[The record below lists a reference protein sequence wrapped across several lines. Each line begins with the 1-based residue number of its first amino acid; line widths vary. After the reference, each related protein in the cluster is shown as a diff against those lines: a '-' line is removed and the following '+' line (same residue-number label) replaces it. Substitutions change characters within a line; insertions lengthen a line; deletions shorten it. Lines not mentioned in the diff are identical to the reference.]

1 MSTPSRPA
9 GKRQSSR
16 VPGGFDTD
24 EDVDDVEN
32 GQTTEPSK
40 AQPNDQTTPHAHFN
54 QSMASQST
62 EGGGVMLGA
71 EASTMEEREIRKR
84 LMEMDSSFVQQPSP
98 VVPVRTDGAD
108 EIRTPPPSHANDL
121 DAELS
126 NFMQSPETPADMYK
140 TPAPGTEQQY
150 SNSNDNSA
158 SEQSVSSPA
167 AERAARSRSNAR
179 SATSMED
186 GYKTADDTVPEV
198 PVQRKEVDMGVDE
211 DETPRRRNTQGSTT
225 SSRRDPVSPSKTDG
239 TQAIQGGSR
248 DEANNVTVSPGSARK
263 LRPRASHRMPSQRL
277 SYSSTRTMSS
287 DAGSEITLGADFALQ
302 SGGAIP
308 FNSSTSTRPSL
319 ESRNFSLT
327 SIASGMSGYE
337 EGEDK
342 VKYGPPRAMG
352 TLLEE
357 GNGFRDPST
366 PTAARNNEDIP
377 SDTLVARRVKE
388 VEVPGTVVRE
398 YHARNRSVSPEK
410 RNGARSNRN
419 STTLT
424 LKEQGSTIDKLIKEN
439 FDLKLKIG
447 FLNDAL
453 KKRSDESVS
462 ATISE
467 NVELKASKVTS
478 AKEIRSLKKS
488 IRDLERKMKA
498 KDDQLADAL
507 RHQDARS
514 GRSIHEAEESEE
526 LVYLRDRVIS
536 YDSELDSIRQHT
548 FVQETEKRKLVDLL
562 KNSRGSANHSA
573 ADQEL
578 EVWKDLLE
586 TETAKKEQ
594 AEEEINL
601 VHRENN
607 TLQEEVEQL
616 RKELNSMADLQ
627 GIDRDEIMSVGPE
640 GSLQPLSGTNGTA
653 KTLVEEVADLRT
665 ANVKLKREVRAQTS
679 MLTSRNKERE
689 FLNGEIE
696 ELKMKVRGTS
706 IAGDSMLD
714 RSVSRAQ
721 GQPSSSVS
729 NGTRVTPM
737 SESERDALEAKI
749 DELREQASS
758 QKLKSQEQEVVIRK
772 QLGELDSLMDEMD
785 HHDAVVRDFE
795 QRCEEY
801 SIDLQVLAAERD
813 QAIRTQHEYEADIE
827 DLRTEAQ
834 RQIDALDEEAD
845 AKSQEIQQLMDE
857 LSNGAEERE
866 ALQREIR
873 STAEGL
879 MRVEDDVQIKNKRIQ
894 DLEQE
899 VEEFTQEIET
909 IRDEFANHR
918 SKYDRCNVQLESSQ
932 KENSFL
938 REEQESDKM
947 KIGDLESDLTS
958 ERSLTHDLQQRLA
971 QEKHQ
976 REVIDGKEKQDVQ
989 RLLDELNREAS
1000 DVRAEARNLKH
1011 DLQEKELEATTFRER
1026 LVELESNLREILG
1039 EPDGTRSS
1047 MLTSVTRMQQDLEST
1062 LTDLDNTRQELSN
1075 KEHLLRHRDS
1085 LLESNGLEF
1094 RKLSDLLDRERAAHR
1109 SSKTQHEQ
1117 WQRTHAHTTRTVT
1130 QKDIRISELESSRNA
1145 DRKKLATLEAHY
1157 KDQLSERNGLLLT
1170 LWNKIAPLCGS
1181 DWQHQNS
1188 LIDRNHLPTMEVVAT
1203 MLSPFSKNLFL
1214 AVQQI
1219 ESLLSDSKSRIRQVE
1234 QNLQKEYSSL
1244 ESHLEDR
1251 VRKLDSLE
1259 AALQSQRVKS
1269 EISAAPEI
1277 AKLRG
1282 ENRLLKSEL
1291 GNIHKQEVFA
1301 RAASRTPS
1309 GNRSR
1314 GMSNGSLA
1322 APAPTLARTHS
1333 SAATLETAPRT
1344 SSLSA
1349 ASSGQRSPSN
1359 SPTHTR
1365 KQSAASLI
1373 PLDIPP
1379 PGTSSRN
1386 REGGSHE
1393 LSASK
1398 EPKEQRWL
1406 HRLKELERRLKAE
1419 REARLL
1425 DRTAARKRVEEAER
1439 GNERLRGELE
1449 RERHRR
1455 ELAQV

>member
-1 MSTPSRPA
+1 MGTSPRPA
-9 GKRQSSR
+9 AKRQSSR

-24 EDVDDVEN
+24 EDIDDVEDS
-32 GQTTEPSK
+32 QTIE
-40 AQPNDQTTPHAHFN
+40 AHPNDQKTPHAHFS

-62 EGGGVMLGA
+62 EEGGVMLGA

-84 LMEMDSSFVQQPSP
+84 LMEMDSSFIQQPSP
-98 VVPVRTDGAD
+98 VVPVRTDEAD
-108 EIRTPPPSHANDL
+108 DARTPSPSRANDL
-121 DAELS
+121 DAEHSSSL
-126 NFMQSPETPADMYK
+126 QSPHTPADMYK
-140 TPAPGTEQQY
+140 TPAPRTEQRY
-150 SNSNDNSA
+150 SDSKST
-158 SEQSVSSPA
+158 SSTKHSISSPI
-167 AERAARSRSNAR
+167 AERVARSHSNAR
-179 SATSMED
+179 SATSLED
-186 GYKTADDTVPEV
+186 GYKTADDTTNEMPS
-198 PVQRKEVDMGVDE
+198 QKGEVDNGRNKDR
-211 DETPRRRNTQGSTT
+211 TPRRRNTQTSIASST
-225 SSRRDPVSPSKTDG
+225 RDPLSPSKTDG
-239 TQAIQGGSR
+239 TQAVQGDPR
-248 DEANNVTVSPGSARK
+248 DEANDITLSPGSARK
-263 LRPRASHRMPSQRL
+263 LRPRLSHRMTSQRL

-287 DAGSEITLGADFALQ
+287 NAGSEMTLGADYALQ
-302 SGGAIP
+302 SGGAVP
-308 FNSSTSTRPSL
+308 FDSFTGTRPRL
-319 ESRNFSLT
+319 ESRKFSLT

-342 VKYGPPRAMG
+342 VKDGPLREMG
-352 TLLEE
+352 TLEEE
-357 GNGFRDPST
+357 GNNFKDPAT
-366 PTAARNNEDIP
+366 PTVEYRNEEIP
-377 SDTLVARRVKE
+377 SDTVVARRVQE
-388 VEVPGTVVRE
+388 VQVPGTVVRE
-398 YHARNRSVSPEK
+398 FHARNRSVSPEK

-419 STTLT
+419 NTTLT

-488 IRDLERKMKA
+488 IRDLERKLKVR
-498 KDDQLADAL
+498 DDELTESL
-507 RHQDARS
+507 RDQNTRG

-526 LVYLRDRVIS
+526 LKYLRERVSS
-536 YDSELDSIRQHT
+536 YETELESIRQHAYQ
-548 FVQETEKRKLVDLL
+548 QETEKRKLVDLL
-562 KNSRGSANHSA
+562 KSSRGSATHST
-573 ADQEL
+573 ADREL

-601 VHRENN
+601 VHRDNN
-607 TLQEEVEQL
+607 ALQEEVEQL
-616 RKELNSMADLQ
+616 RRELSSMADLH
-627 GIDRDEIMSVGPE
+627 GIDKDETVSVGPE

-653 KTLVEEVADLRT
+653 KTLVEEVADLRS

-706 IAGDSMLD
+706 IAGDSMFE

-721 GQPSSSVS
+721 GRPPSGVS
-729 NGTRVTPM
+729 DGTHMTPI
-737 SESERDALEAKI
+737 SESERDMLEAKI
-749 DELREQASS
+749 DELREQASG
-758 QKLKSQEQEVVIRK
+758 QKLKNQEQEAVIRK
-772 QLGELDSLMDEMD
+772 QLSELDSLMDEIE
-785 HHDAVVRDFE
+785 HHDAVIRDYE
-795 QRCEEY
+795 QRCEDY
-801 SIDLQVLAAERD
+801 STDLQELQAERD
-813 QAIRTQHEYEADIE
+813 EAVRSQHDYEAEIDY
-827 DLRTEAQ
+827 LRSEAQ
-834 RQIDALDEEAD
+834 QQIDVLEEEAD
-845 AKSQEIQQLMDE
+845 AKSREIQRLTDD
-857 LSNGAEERE
+857 LSSGAEERE

-873 STAEGL
+873 STSEGL
-879 MRVEDDVQIKNKRIQ
+879 MRIEDDVQIKNKRIQ

-899 VEEFTQEIET
+899 VEELTQEIET

-918 SKYDRCNVQLESSQ
+918 TKYDRCNVQLESAQ

-958 ERSLTHDLQQRLA
+958 ERSLTQELQQRLA

-976 REVIDGKEKQDVQ
+976 REVVDSKEKEGVQ
-989 RLLDELNREAS
+989 KLLDELTKEAS
-1000 DVRAEARNLKH
+1000 EVRAEARDLKH
-1011 DLQEKELEATTFRER
+1011 DLQDKELEVTTFRER

-1047 MLTSVTRMQQDLEST
+1047 MLTSIARMQQDLEST
-1062 LTDLDNTRQELSN
+1062 LTDLENTRQELSN

-1109 SSKTQHEQ
+1109 STKTQHEQ

-1130 QKDIRISELESSRNA
+1130 QKDVRISELESGRNA

-1170 LWNKIAPLCGS
+1170 LWNKVAPLCGS

-1188 LIDRNHLPTMEVVAT
+1188 LVDRNHLPTMEVVAT
-1203 MLSPFSKNLFL
+1203 MLNPFSRNLLL
-1214 AVQQI
+1214 AVHQI
-1219 ESLLSDSKSRIRQVE
+1219 ESLLSESKGRIHQVE
-1234 QNLQKEYSSL
+1234 QTLQKEYSSL
-1244 ESHLEDR
+1244 ENQLEDR

-1309 GNRSR
+1309 GSPSR
-1314 GMSNGSLA
+1314 GLSNGSLA
-1322 APAPTLARTHS
+1322 APAPTFARTHS

-1373 PLDIPP
+1373 PLHIPP
-1379 PGTSSRN
+1379 PGTSSGN
-1386 REGGSHE
+1386 REGGYNE
-1393 LSASK
+1393 LSVSK